1 MEGAKEGVETWGGTW
16 GGVGGH
22 GLQRDMSVSFP
33 PSQRK
38 ESSLDGEVGCGSSA
52 GGGGCIRRLR
62 PDTFE
67 ELRFSF
73 RLRNMGAG
81 RRTRRGEGLRWKDGC
96 RSVTGQGISGL
107 TF

>member
-1 MEGAKEGVETWGGTW
+1 MEGTKDDVEFW

-38 ESSLDGEVGCGSSA
+38 ESSLAGEPGCGSSA
-52 GGGGCIRRLR
+52 GGGGGRTPRFR
-62 PDTFE
+62 PDKLE
-67 ELRFSF
+67 VLLFSF

-81 RRTRRGEGLRWKDGC
+81 RRMEKRKKLVDGRGSLAVEGR
-96 RSVTGQGISGL
+96 V
-107 TF
+107 